1 MFKFASSFER
11 TLSDWNSSPI
21 VDKTNMFLNST
32 CTVEKCLER
41 TVLLTLNPII
51 SSIPSKY
58 VCKDSEGSK
67 VIEYKNKNYSCK
79 KISRS
84 GSIKQMCKRRKAR
97 IACPITCDSC
107 QSKLPSSI
115 PSVLPTISLLPNS
128 QSIPSRVPSMNPS
141 PYPSKSRSPTE
152 GSSKAP
158 SDIFSPLPSVV
169 PSSSPAESPSV
180 SPSISQSPSFEASVL
195 PTVAVTD
202 SKSVANLFIKQEYVK
217 KLSCRKIR
225 KWIKNKDNKG
235 CRYCGDENVKNLCPV
250 TCKRCEQYIWSSA
263 FPTASSVPSF
273 SHSVPPSNQV
283 TISPSPSSVPSSLPS
298 LTYSDIPSMV
308 ISNTPS
314 SVPIASPSE
323 VPTSF
328 PSVMPSIIP
337 SYAPTTKPS
346 LSLVPTDIP
355 SVAPSD
361 VPSALPSRIVRS
373 RDFQVQFTFRSN
385 SCSQNLTTFGTQLV
399 GNTFG
404 SLVNDTSDEFTAG
417 DIVLDPTELPSDEC
431 NNGSRRRL
439 QRRRSIVIYFKV
451 PVNCGNPPCEND
463 LLPKQRATRPVT
475 PAPTVIPS
483 MKASSVPSFSHSVPP
498 SNQAT
503 ISPSPS
509 SVPSSLP
516 SLTYSDI
523 PSMVISNTSSSVPIA
538 SPSEVPT
545 SFPSEHNQ
553 TEQLSVRLLALEG
566 GTESLKQNKGT
577 EFLTNSKRS
586 TSRHSQKEKHPRAL
600 QKLRSSKGDVPRF
613 KSSSYPS
620 FIPSSQPDMAP
631 SSIPSI
637 SPSLVPSAIP
647 TNNPTS
653 TPSAIPSLSM
663 APSSVP
669 SSSPTYVV
677 VIELNQKVSKVTEKK
692 FLTNLSNE
700 TDVEMDVETE
710 AFFGDVEEVKIQVVK
725 VDLFY

>member
-41 TVLLTLNPII
+41 TVPPTLNPII

-308 ISNTPS
+308 ISNT
-314 SVPIASPSE
+314 
-323 VPTSF
+323 
-328 PSVMPSIIP
+328 
-337 SYAPTTKPS
+337 
-346 LSLVPTDIP
+346 
-355 SVAPSD
+355 
-361 VPSALPSRIVRS
+361 
-373 RDFQVQFTFRSN
+373 
-385 SCSQNLTTFGTQLV
+385 
-399 GNTFG
+399 
-404 SLVNDTSDEFTAG
+404 
-417 DIVLDPTELPSDEC
+417 
-431 NNGSRRRL
+431 
-439 QRRRSIVIYFKV
+439 
-451 PVNCGNPPCEND
+451 
-463 LLPKQRATRPVT
+463 
-475 PAPTVIPS
+475 
-483 MKASSVPSFSHSVPP
+483 
-498 SNQAT
+498 
-503 ISPSPS
+503 
-509 SVPSSLP
+509 
-516 SLTYSDI
+516 
-523 PSMVISNTSSSVPIA
+523 SSSVPIA